1 MRILVTGASGFIG
14 TNLCYYLKDKG
25 HEVFPVCTHTN
36 VLSDTFGSNSVFC
49 NLLGFDTN
57 ILKKMDGI
65 FHLAANNDT
74 ISTQNSEML
83 RTNFYESKK
92 LLGYA
97 LKYDHKFFVYAS
109 STAVYGRTTAPL
121 TEDSKTKPL
130 NIYAKSKLKF
140 DKFMLKTNPKILWAG
155 LRLCNIYGPYEGQ
168 KSRRMSYL
176 GQMLHNMLHQKEVK
190 LFESGHQKR
199 DWCFVEDVCQAFYKA
214 KDSYES
220 GIFNIGTG
228 QSVAFIDLF
237 KLLADKTGYEKLPVW
252 IKNNHSKQYQDYV
265 EVDYTKATQYMGYAP
280 NYDITNGI
288 DAYLKFEKNNLVA

>member
-14 TNLCYYLKDKG
+14 TNLCLYLRDKG
-25 HEVFPVCTHTN
+25 HEVFPVCNHTN
-36 VLSDTFGSNSVFC
+36 HLSDTFGTNSVFC

-57 ILKKMDGI
+57 ILKNIDGI
-65 FHLAANNDT
+65 YHLAANNDT
-74 ISTQNSEML
+74 LSKQNSEML

-92 LLGYA
+92 LLNYA

-109 STAVYGRTTAPL
+109 STAVYGRTSVPI
-121 TEDSKTKPL
+121 TEDTKTKPL

-155 LRLCNIYGPYEGQ
+155 LRLCNIYGPYEEQ

-176 GQMLHNMLHQKEVK
+176 GQMLQNMLQNKEVK
-190 LFESGHQKR
+190 LFESGQQRR
-199 DWCFVEDVCQAFYKA
+199 DWCYVEDVCQAFHKA

-220 GIFNIGTG
+220 GVFNIGSG
-228 QSVAFIDLF
+228 QSISFSNLF
-237 KLLADKTGYEKLPVW
+237 NLLAEKIGYKKLPIW

-265 EVDYTKATQYMGYAP
+265 EVDYTKAAQHMGFTP
-280 NYDITNGI
+280 NYDFASGI
-288 DAYLKFEKNNLVA
+288 DAYLNFEKNKLVA